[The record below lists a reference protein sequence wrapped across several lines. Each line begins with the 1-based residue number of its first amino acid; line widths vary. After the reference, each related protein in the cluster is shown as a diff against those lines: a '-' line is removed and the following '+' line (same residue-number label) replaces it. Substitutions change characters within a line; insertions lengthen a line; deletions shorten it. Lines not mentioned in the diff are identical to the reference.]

1 MSLSMSRDNININS
15 SDELN
20 SISNSNRNRFQALVT
35 NGATAFGHK
44 NSNGGLS
51 VPQTGFLHV
60 IVNGSTAAGSCVN
73 QDEYALD
80 QTGTC
85 ASNVLL
91 SIAEAESCPG
101 WDSIDRGEGEPFFV
115 SISSQIVDNS
125 AQSNYG
131 VGVMDVDDDGEWEAF
146 IAGYAYPNMILK
158 WKADE
163 NGGEGGYVDLART
176 TFHEELIR
184 LEADKTVSVVACD
197 VDGDGY
203 EELMLVNSDSYY
215 GMTDV
220 ADHLLRR
227 DPISAGRGY
236 VQIATGTCA
245 SNGLADVTDGAACSE
260 AILALS
266 LADTF
271 DFQTE
276 AASPYGCYYHAG
288 NRRVYLNTNL
298 DSRPNGVVDDRYPL
312 CAATGVSSNWEAEDA
327 VLSDPGPEFSD
338 QYTGFFGSGWLDGTA
353 IHQTVT
359 FMVTTSATAQYNLWF
374 RYAQAGTD
382 EMLTKY
388 QRLTINGVII
398 ATDLAFPGTGAW
410 DAWGYCKTSVI
421 LNSGLN
427 TVELKAVSSKG
438 AHLDRLEVKFDDIDG
453 AEALCLEAGV
463 DVAVWLDY
471 FQPGGPSEAETNY
484 CASRS
489 AACVDR
495 SGNGIYGVFVA
506 NYACPSAFFELNA
519 DTQGRREVD
528 DGCRPLWCYDAR
540 SSWLLRPAVT
550 MAVELAPSHQ
560 EVLKESSGARGLV
573 TGPITADDQFG
584 DFGYGMSIYVSNE
597 RHDLSNST
605 APDFFYRITGDAGPK
620 GEWYSETAA
629 EARLQDSD
637 GEGRGVVMTDLNSD
651 GLECQLDLVV
661 GNWLGNLHLYIQQE
675 GRVYEDAAPPNQAP
689 WNNSATQNVIVADFD
704 NDGAPELFI
713 NSAPGFNL
721 LYTRDTAFTD
731 LKFKRLN
738 AGAAEEPTLRGT
750 GAAVA
755 DFDGDG
761 VLELLVSHGGDVEQN
776 VSLFKAAR
784 HEGNHY
790 IRIAPLTKY
799 GAPARGTVVRLLIDG
814 EPQRQ
819 IVVDAGSGYL
829 CQMEPVAHF
838 GLGSRTTPPDAIEI
852 QWPDRRTVTLYA
864 PAIDQI
870 RFDNADATDLPADF
884 EEEFRA
890 ALASLASSVLPSDIV
905 IARVQAGSALI
916 LSEATVTGSVEAANF
931 AAAVECCAAKE
942 LSARAALAPLAPIS
956 VVYVAANES
965 ASSVPP
971 ASSASSEASS
981 SSDSSASESTTF
993 WIGIVSVVVAALVTI
1008 AMWKWYHAYTNG
1020 NVLPCVK
1027 IHPGSAEPAETESVP
1042 MLTENASSTAEIIN
1056 VADESAAQAKD
1067 P

>member
-1 MSLSMSRDNININS
+1 MSRDNININS

-20 SISNSNRNRFQALVT
+20 SISNSNRNRFQ
-35 NGATAFGHK
+35 
-44 NSNGGLS
+44 
-51 VPQTGFLHV
+51 
-60 IVNGSTAAGSCVN
+60 VNGSTAAGSCVN

-312 CAATGVSSNWEAEDA
+312 CAATGVSSNWEAEDLLWVSSNWEAEDA

-438 AHLDRLEVKFDDIDG
+438 AHLDRLEVKFD
-453 AEALCLEAGV
+453 
-463 DVAVWLDY
+463 VWLDY

-519 DTQGRREVD
+519 DTQVMENIAADIGI
-528 DGCRPLWCYDAR
+528 
-540 SSWLLRPAVT
+540 T
-550 MAVELAPSHQ
+550 
-560 EVLKESSGARGLV
+560 ESSGARGLV

-651 GLECQLDLVV
+651 GLLDLVV

-864 PAIDQI
+864 PAIDQ
-870 RFDNADATDLPADF
+870 TPPTSPPT